1 MSRSALT
8 IVILLVA
15 SIAPRAVD
23 AGDVYRTINRATDP
37 VVAPRAPDP
46 DTLLPPLERVA
57 ASRRLP
63 ETRPANAD
71 GNAAWSELL
80 RFPTLRL
87 PTLPS
92 RTAFGR

>member
-8 IVILLVA
+8 VVLLLVT
-15 SIAPRAVD
+15 SLGPRAVD
-23 AGDVYRTINRATDP
+23 AGDVYRTISRATDP

-46 DTLLPPLERVA
+46 DMLLPPLERVA
-57 ASRRLP
+57 ASRRP
-63 ETRPANAD
+63 PASRPVAANGD
-71 GNAAWSELL
+71 AAWSDLV

>member
-8 IVILLVA
+8 VMILLVA
-15 SIAPRAVD
+15 GIAPQAVL
-23 AGDVYRTINRATDP
+23 AGDVYRTIARATDP

-57 ASRRLP
+57 ASRRPP
-63 ETRPANAD
+63 ESRPANTN

-92 RTAFGR
+92 RIAFGR